1 VRLNLNRLKLLRT
14 DLEIDLKDEN
24 IKAKKIWKT
33 LPKTMQ
39 NDKRITKD
47 ISALKGTMID
57 LESQFKQIK
66 EAQSNLEQRRK
77 DRNIFTRSGNAVQTF
92 ASNFNEFLD
101 AYSAVHG
108 IAKAADAQ
116 YGGLA
121 TETLSLL
128 FIVYI
133 LTAAT
138 SALC

>member
-47 ISALKGTMID
+47 ISSLKGTMID

-77 DRNIFTRSGNAVQTF
+77 DRNIFTRSGNAVQIF

-128 FIVYI
+128 LIVYI
-133 LTAAT
+133 LTVAT